1 MREEPGR
8 ERGRGEENRGQDQVL
23 EGTVKYSG
31 AGNQREIS
39 SSGDGRLEVT
49 TRIFHFSGK

>member
-39 SSGDGRLEVT
+39 SSGGWETGGD
-49 TRIFHFSGK
+49 H